1 MAPTVEQ
8 NPVTGVKEPY
18 FPEKARLSRMFTG
31 SMVIILMVSLICG
44 VMGGSWSPSECC
56 WFCSQLCVVIIFL
69 VTVVMCR
76 GIISVMMYHTGS
88 PVLRTEVRPGTA
100 GGGCWC

>member
-44 VMGGSWSPSECC
+44 VMGGGHGHPLSAAGSAPSCA
-56 WFCSQLCVVIIFL
+56 W
-69 VTVVMCR
+69 
-76 GIISVMMYHTGS
+76 
-88 PVLRTEVRPGTA
+88 
-100 GGGCWC
+100 